1 LPTYNEDLLV
11 ALGRLQSAVT
21 RAINETND
29 LDRNLSS
36 YTTAAQTAL
45 KTSIKALA
53 WPSGLSAQLLEWDG
67 TPTPE

>member
-1 LPTYNEDLLV
+1 MPTYNEDLLV
-11 ALGRLQSAVT
+11 ALGSLRSSVNK
-21 RAINETND
+21 AINETND
-29 LDRNLSS
+29 LDHNLSS

-53 WPSGLSAQLLEWDG
+53 WPSGLTAQLLEWDG